1 MDRIQTYIQVLQGA
15 EVPVLKKRSDIWSYF
30 PVNSKPLGRGN
41 NKADRHGIEWHLT
54 HLRKMSELTQQPVQ
68 ALQNALLGPLLKA
81 LGSSPYWNLLD
92 SNNVSFVAKI
102 AMRFDGNTRKVPNA
116 FNKMNRINKANNT
129 RKVVHYR
136 RWNVTPV
143 QAQVPAPAPTPL
155 PKPQNNTRRKPAK
168 TQAEI
173 NENAFFARMA
183 ERTNEQKAANNATRK
198 ALMQKYIKK
207 EPEHVRQIRQIANKL
222 SADNQ
227 DKLIQE
233 LKAVIPTDPV
243 AFQESMDT
251 LVALAL
257 DTQAYHPLFLEA
269 LHQLNTGAFPE
280 LPTDA
285 VVRHYSVRFAKAFQN
300 ESFLK
305 PKTLK
310 EKLNYRCFLLF
321 AGYLYREGFMHFSEF
336 RAVLDRL
343 VALSRHEDKEI
354 QSEAILGLEFAL
366 IRGGKRMMIQGGEDA
381 AMFSE
386 LVNYLTQL
394 STTFPEARIRFQIMD
409 FLDAV
414 KADFT
419 IRSADPWAVGAP
431 SSNIRPLAPLAA
443 KVPVVEPAAAV
454 TKGLGL
460 GPDIAELWKRFPL
473 DVVQEQ
479 KGQWSVRFHRKKL
492 AERFERERAK
502 FPNQDAMVQT
512 LTRHIL
518 ELIDSSAHWT
528 RGPVVPGTIV
538 TVVHK

>member
-41 NKADRHGIEWHLT
+41 NKADRHGIEWHMAN
-54 HLRKMSELTQQPVQ
+54 LRRMSELTKQPIQ
-68 ALQNALLGPLLKA
+68 TIQKALMGPLLKA

-92 SNNVSFVAKI
+92 SNNVSYVAKI
-102 AMRFDGNTRKVPNA
+102 AMRFDANTRKAPNGA
-116 FNKMNRINKANNT
+116 NRVNRVNKVNTTNNT

-136 RWNVTPV
+136 RWNVTP
-143 QAQVPAPAPTPL
+143 AQEPKPL
-155 PKPQNNTRRKPAK
+155 PTKLQNNTRRKPVK

-173 NENAFFARMA
+173 NENAFFARLT
-183 ERTNEQKAANNATRK
+183 EKTNEQKAANNATRK

-227 DKLIQE
+227 GKLIQE

-251 LVALAL
+251 LVVLAL

-269 LHQLNTGAFPE
+269 LFQLNTGNFPE
-280 LPTDA
+280 LPSDA
-285 VVRHYSVRFAKAFQN
+285 VVHHYRVRFEKAFQD
-300 ESFLK
+300 EAFLK

-321 AGYLYREGFMHFSEF
+321 AGYLYREGFMPFSEF
-336 RAVLDRL
+336 KSVLDRL
-343 VALSRHEDKEI
+343 VALSHHEDKEI

-366 IRGGKRMMIQGGEDA
+366 IRGGKRMIVQGGEDSA
-381 AMFSE
+381 IFSE
-386 LVNYLTQL
+386 LVDYLTQL

-409 FLDAV
+409 FLDSV

-431 SSNIRPLAPLAA
+431 SSNIRPLAP
-443 KVPVVEPAAAV
+443 KVVVAPAVMPAAPAV
-454 TKGLGL
+454 PKNPGL

-492 AERFERERAK
+492 AERFEREKAK

-518 ELIDSSAHWT
+518 NLIDTSAHWT
-528 RGPVVPGTIV
+528 RGPITPGTLV